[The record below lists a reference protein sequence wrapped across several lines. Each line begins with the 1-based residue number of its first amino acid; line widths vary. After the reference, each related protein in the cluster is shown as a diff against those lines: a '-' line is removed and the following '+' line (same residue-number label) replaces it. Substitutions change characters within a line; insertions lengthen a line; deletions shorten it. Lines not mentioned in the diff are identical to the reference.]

1 MFGYVVPLRG
11 ELKVWELDAYQ
22 AAYCGL
28 CHTLGR
34 RYGFLPRLLLS
45 YDFAFLAMLLS
56 TESIRPVTQRR
67 RCIACPIK
75 GKQVCR
81 ESLSLDIAADE
92 SVILT
97 YWKLMDGVAD
107 ASFWKGL
114 PSRLL
119 VLLLRPS
126 YHRAAKWRP
135 DFDSQTAA
143 CLEELRFLEKERSG
157 SLDRTADTFARILRA
172 AAPSTGTS
180 DRDRAVGQLL
190 YHVGRWIYLTDAWDD
205 LAEDRSR
212 GTYNPRGRP
221 LAGRPGGT
229 QRGIADHVAPLLEPG
244 GVCLPLNGFWPLE
257 WNRPQY
263 SLPGTSYGGG
273 IRISGRMAQAQERN
287 KWENEL

>member
-56 TESIRPVTQRR
+56 TESARPITQRR

-126 YHRAAKWRP
+126 Y
-135 DFDSQTAA
+135 
-143 CLEELRFLEKERSG
+143 L
-157 SLDRTADTFARILRA
+157 
-172 AAPSTGTS
+172 PSTSPTS
-180 DRDRAVGQLL
+180 TGATTL
-190 YHVGRWIYLTDAWDD
+190 
-205 LAEDRSR
+205 S
-212 GTYNPRGRP
+212 
-221 LAGRPGGT
+221 
-229 QRGIADHVAPLLEPG
+229 
-244 GVCLPLNGFWPLE
+244 
-257 WNRPQY
+257 
-263 SLPGTSYGGG
+263 
-273 IRISGRMAQAQERN
+273 
-287 KWENEL
+287 

>member
-56 TESIRPVTQRR
+56 TESARPITQRR

-126 YHRAAKWRP
+126 YHRAAKRRP
-135 DFDSQTAA
+135 DFDSRTAA

-190 YHVGRWIYLTDAWDD
+190 
-205 LAEDRSR
+205 
-212 GTYNPRGRP
+212 
-221 LAGRPGGT
+221 
-229 QRGIADHVAPLLEPG
+229 
-244 GVCLPLNGFWPLE
+244 
-257 WNRPQY
+257 
-263 SLPGTSYGGG
+263 
-273 IRISGRMAQAQERN
+273 
-287 KWENEL
+287 

>member
-56 TESIRPVTQRR
+56 TESARPVTQRR

-97 YWKLMDGVAD
+97 YWKL
-107 ASFWKGL
+107 
-114 PSRLL
+114 
-119 VLLLRPS
+119 
-126 YHRAAKWRP
+126 
-135 DFDSQTAA
+135 
-143 CLEELRFLEKERSG
+143 
-157 SLDRTADTFARILRA
+157 SLI
-172 AAPSTGTS
+172 
-180 DRDRAVGQLL
+180 
-190 YHVGRWIYLTDAWDD
+190 HI
-205 LAEDRSR
+205 
-212 GTYNPRGRP
+212 
-221 LAGRPGGT
+221 
-229 QRGIADHVAPLLEPG
+229 
-244 GVCLPLNGFWPLE
+244 
-257 WNRPQY
+257 
-263 SLPGTSYGGG
+263 
-273 IRISGRMAQAQERN
+273 
-287 KWENEL
+287 